1 MEVNAKLINSANAT
15 ADVKVSADDIAKRT
29 EKLAVNAAKKMKIDG
44 FRQGKV
50 PVAVV
55 MKRYGKDLEQDA
67 KGEIFRDAINES
79 LKSLGK
85 NQKDMLGEPIFAK
98 FDEKDGAIDTT
109 IEMSF
114 RPEIKID
121 GYEKLIPEF
130 STPRVTK
137 KEIEA
142 KVSEFLNLIA
152 PLEKVEKDSL
162 EKDDFAKFDFE
173 GFVDGEAFEGGKAE
187 NYVLQIGSNQFIPG
201 FEDGMIGLKVGEERD
216 VKVKFP
222 DEYGARNLAGKD
234 AVFKVKLHEI
244 QGKNPAKELSE
255 EDLKRALPGEK
266 EPSKEKFESKIK
278 EQLKNE
284 KLQKLIQEDLKPKLA
299 DALSENYDFD
309 LPKVIVEQEID
320 LQFRNAWGTLSKEEI
335 ESFQKDKD
343 ALSKKR
349 EEFRD
354 QAQKSVKITFLIDEL
369 AKARGVSVSD
379 QEVVQAIYFEAY
391 SYGMDPKAHLE
402 QYKNSGM
409 LPAIKMALTEEKLF
423 NNIFSKDKKDEKEAE

>member
-142 KVSEFLNLIA
+142 KVNEFLNLIA

-266 EPSKEKFESKIK
+266 EPSKEKFEAKIK

-320 LQFRNAWGTLSKEEI
+320 LQFRNAWGTFSKEEI

>member
-142 KVSEFLNLIA
+142 KVNELLNLI
-152 PLEKVEKDSL
+152 
-162 EKDDFAKFDFE
+162 
-173 GFVDGEAFEGGKAE
+173 
-187 NYVLQIGSNQFIPG
+187 
-201 FEDGMIGLKVGEERD
+201 
-216 VKVKFP
+216 
-222 DEYGARNLAGKD
+222 
-234 AVFKVKLHEI
+234 
-244 QGKNPAKELSE
+244 
-255 EDLKRALPGEK
+255 
-266 EPSKEKFESKIK
+266 
-278 EQLKNE
+278 
-284 KLQKLIQEDLKPKLA
+284 
-299 DALSENYDFD
+299 
-309 LPKVIVEQEID
+309 
-320 LQFRNAWGTLSKEEI
+320 
-335 ESFQKDKD
+335 
-343 ALSKKR
+343 
-349 EEFRD
+349 
-354 QAQKSVKITFLIDEL
+354 
-369 AKARGVSVSD
+369 
-379 QEVVQAIYFEAY
+379 
-391 SYGMDPKAHLE
+391 
-402 QYKNSGM
+402 
-409 LPAIKMALTEEKLF
+409 
-423 NNIFSKDKKDEKEAE
+423 